1 MLEEE
6 GGYYAIK
13 GFSYQ
18 YIVSLI
24 EMLNCKDE
32 NKVFSFE
39 QFQDFNDNEL
49 IYQMKYKETQHFTN
63 SKIKEPTIKLFS
75 EYLETKKDY
84 VLYVYFPDRTD
95 ETLLFNTANDLDKVL
110 LNCKI
115 DKKEYNFTE
124 EQKNEFIN
132 HFKVVFSKDYIDKSN
147 ELIELIS
154 KIMNVSKEIAEIY
167 YFSLITY
174 IINIIINNIPKKR
187 NCTKK
192 ELVTY
197 LANSSAKI
205 FHDYSLK
212 FYGKER
218 YLKSIKKEYFFEKNI
233 NNHNRLFIINTPF
246 TSIDDYYDCIC
257 KIVKRFYVINKR
269 KTMVISSAPYIYLP
283 NIELSD
289 LVKLKE
295 KLFNL
300 IGFTDG
306 YMYKDSNFNVDYI
319 TKKFHVKDNISCK
332 LVSIEDDMMRIID
345 KLSNDGI
352 KIYQFYDR
360 EHEILYKSLNQIS
373 IEIDEVNDICKILK

>member
-1 MLEEE
+1 MEEE

-95 ETLLFNTANDLDKVL
+95 ETLLFNTTNDLDKVL

-124 EQKNEFIN
+124 KQKNEFIN

-212 FYGKER
+212 FDGNER

>member
-24 EMLNCKDE
+24 EMLNCNDE

-39 QFQDFNDNEL
+39 QLQDFNDNEL

-95 ETLLFNTANDLDKVL
+95 ETVLFNTTNDLDKVL

-212 FYGKER
+212 FYGKEQ

-257 KIVKRFYVINKR
+257 KIVKSFYVINKR

-295 KLFNL
+295 KLFNS

-306 YMYKDSNFNVDYI
+306 YMYKDSDFNVDYI

-332 LVSIEDDMMRIID
+332 LVSIEDDMMKIID

-373 IEIDEVNDICKILK
+373 IEIDDVNDICKILK

>member
-1 MLEEE
+1 MEEE

-32 NKVFSFE
+32 NKVLSFE

-95 ETLLFNTANDLDKVL
+95 ETLLFNTTNDLDKVL

-124 EQKNEFIN
+124 KQKNEFIN

-167 YFSLITY
+167 SFSLITY

>member
-1 MLEEE
+1 MEEE

-18 YIVSLI
+18 YIISLI
-24 EMLNCKDE
+24 EVLNCKDE
-32 NKVFSFE
+32 NKIFSFE
-39 QFQDFNDNEL
+39 QLQDFNDNEL

-84 VLYVYFPDRTD
+84 VLYVYFPDKTD
-95 ETLLFNTANDLDKVL
+95 KTLVFNTSDDLNKVL

-124 EQKNEFIN
+124 EQKKEFIK
-132 HFKVVFSKDYIDKSN
+132 HFKVIFSKDYIDKSN

-154 KIMNVSKEIAEIY
+154 KIMNTSKEISEIY

-174 IINIIINNIPKKR
+174 IINIIVNNIPKKR

-192 ELVTY
+192 ELLTY
-197 LANSSAKI
+197 LADSATKI

-212 FYGKER
+212 YYGKER
-218 YLKSIKKEYFFEKNI
+218 YIKNIKKEYFFEKNI
-233 NNHNRLFIINTPF
+233 NNHNRLFIINMTF
-246 TSIDDYYDCIC
+246 TSIDDYYNCIC
-257 KIVKRFYVINKR
+257 KIVKRYYLINKR
-269 KTMVISSAPYIYLP
+269 RTMIISCAPYIYLP
-283 NIELSD
+283 NIRLSD

-295 KLFNL
+295 KLFNS

-306 YMYKDSNFNVDYI
+306 YIFKDSDFNIDYI
-319 TKKFHVKDNISCK
+319 TKKFAIKDNISCK
-332 LVSIEDDMMRIID
+332 LVSIEDDFMKIID
-345 KLSNDGI
+345 KFGNDGI
-352 KIYQFYDR
+352 KIYQFYDK
-360 EHEILYKSLNQIS
+360 ENEMLYKSLSQIS
-373 IEIDEVNDICKILK
+373 IEIDEINDICKILK

>member
-1 MLEEE
+1 MEEE

-95 ETLLFNTANDLDKVL
+95 ETLLFNTTNDLDKVL

-124 EQKNEFIN
+124 KQKNEFIN

-218 YLKSIKKEYFFEKNI
+218 SLKSIKKEYFFEKNI

>member
-1 MLEEE
+1 MLEE

-18 YIVSLI
+18 YIISLI
-24 EMLNCKDE
+24 EVLNCKDE

-39 QFQDFNDNEL
+39 KLQDFNDNEL

-84 VLYVYFPDRTD
+84 VLYVYFPDKTD
-95 ETLLFNTANDLDKVL
+95 ETLLFNTSNDLDKVL

-124 EQKNEFIN
+124 EQKKEFIK
-132 HFKVVFSKDYIDKSN
+132 HFKVVFSKDYMDKSN

-154 KIMNVSKEIAEIY
+154 KIMNTSKEISEIY

-174 IINIIINNIPKKR
+174 IINIIVNNIPKKR

-192 ELVTY
+192 ELLTY
-197 LANSSAKI
+197 LVDSASKI

-212 FYGKER
+212 YYGKER
-218 YLKSIKKEYFFEKNI
+218 YIKSIKKEYFFEKNI
-233 NNHNRLFIINTPF
+233 NNHNRLFIINMTF

-269 KTMVISSAPYIYLP
+269 RTMIISSAPYIYLP
-283 NIELSD
+283 NIQLSD
-289 LVKLKE
+289 LVKLKA
-295 KLFNL
+295 KLFNS

-306 YMYKDSNFNVDYI
+306 YIFKDSDFNIDYI
-319 TKKFHVKDNISCK
+319 TKKFAIKDNISCK
-332 LVSIEDDMMRIID
+332 LVNIEDDIMKIID

-352 KIYQFYDR
+352 KIYQFYDKKN
-360 EHEILYKSLNQIS
+360 EILYKSLNQIS

>member
-24 EMLNCKDE
+24 EMLKCKDE

-84 VLYVYFPDRTD
+84 VLYVYFPDKTD
-95 ETLLFNTANDLDKVL
+95 ETLLFNTTNDLDKVL

-174 IINIIINNIPKKR
+174 IITIIINNIPKKR

-197 LANSSAKI
+197 LTNSSAKI

-269 KTMVISSAPYIYLP
+269 KTMVISSAPYIYLL

-295 KLFNL
+295 KLFDS

-306 YMYKDSNFNVDYI
+306 YMYKDSDFNVDYI

-332 LVSIEDDMMRIID
+332 LVSIEDDMMKIID

-360 EHEILYKSLNQIS
+360 EHEFLYKSLNQIS

>member
-1 MLEEE
+1 MEEE

-95 ETLLFNTANDLDKVL
+95 ETLLFNTTNDLDKVL

-124 EQKNEFIN
+124 KQKNEFIN

-306 YMYKDSNFNVDYI
+306 YMYKDSNFNVDDI
-319 TKKFHVKDNISCK
+319 TKKFHVKDNIFCK

-345 KLSNDGI
+345 KLSND
-352 KIYQFYDR
+352 
-360 EHEILYKSLNQIS
+360 
-373 IEIDEVNDICKILK
+373 

>member
-1 MLEEE
+1 MLEE

-18 YIVSLI
+18 YIISLI
-24 EMLNCKDE
+24 EVLNCKDE

-39 QFQDFNDNEL
+39 QLQDFNDNEL

-63 SKIKEPTIKLFS
+63 SKIKEPTIKVFS

-84 VLYVYFPDRTD
+84 VLYVYFPDKTD
-95 ETLLFNTANDLDKVL
+95 ETLLFNTSNDLDKVL

-124 EQKNEFIN
+124 EQKKEFIK
-132 HFKVVFSKDYIDKSN
+132 HFKVIFSKDYMDKSN

-154 KIMNVSKEIAEIY
+154 KIMNTSKEISEIY

-174 IINIIINNIPKKR
+174 IINIIVNNIPKKR

-192 ELVTY
+192 ELLTY
-197 LANSSAKI
+197 LVDSASKI

-212 FYGKER
+212 YYGKER
-218 YLKSIKKEYFFEKNI
+218 YIKSIKKEYFFEKNI
-233 NNHNRLFIINTPF
+233 NNHNRLFIINMTF

-269 KTMVISSAPYIYLP
+269 RTMIISSAPYIYLP
-283 NIELSD
+283 NIQLSD
-289 LVKLKE
+289 LVKLKA
-295 KLFNL
+295 KLFNS

-306 YMYKDSNFNVDYI
+306 YIFKDSDFNIDYI
-319 TKKFHVKDNISCK
+319 TKKFAIKDNISCK
-332 LVSIEDDMMRIID
+332 LVNIEDDIMKIID

-352 KIYQFYDR
+352 KIYQFYDKKN
-360 EHEILYKSLNQIS
+360 EILYKSLNQIS

>member
-1 MLEEE
+1 MLEE

-18 YIVSLI
+18 YIISLI
-24 EMLNCKDE
+24 EVLNCKDE

-39 QFQDFNDNEL
+39 QLQDFNDNEL

-84 VLYVYFPDRTD
+84 VLYVYFPDKTD
-95 ETLLFNTANDLDKVL
+95 ETLLFNTSNDLDKVL

-124 EQKNEFIN
+124 EQKKEFIK
-132 HFKVVFSKDYIDKSN
+132 HFKVIFSKDYMDKSN

-154 KIMNVSKEIAEIY
+154 KIMNTSKEISEIY

-174 IINIIINNIPKKR
+174 IINIIVNNIPKKR

-192 ELVTY
+192 ELLSY
-197 LANSSAKI
+197 LVDSASKI

-212 FYGKER
+212 YYGKER
-218 YLKSIKKEYFFEKNI
+218 YIKSIKKEYFFEKNI
-233 NNHNRLFIINTPF
+233 NNHNRLFIINMTF

-269 KTMVISSAPYIYLP
+269 RTMIISSAPYIYLP
-283 NIELSD
+283 NIQLSD
-289 LVKLKE
+289 LVKLKA
-295 KLFNL
+295 KLFNS

-306 YMYKDSNFNVDYI
+306 YIFKDSDFNIDYI
-319 TKKFHVKDNISCK
+319 TKKFAIKDNISCK
-332 LVSIEDDMMRIID
+332 LVNIEDDIMKIID

-352 KIYQFYDR
+352 KIYQFYDKKN
-360 EHEILYKSLNQIS
+360 EILYKSLNQIS

>member
-1 MLEEE
+1 MLEE

-18 YIVSLI
+18 YIISLI
-24 EMLNCKDE
+24 EVLNCKDE

-39 QFQDFNDNEL
+39 QLQDFNDNEL

-84 VLYVYFPDRTD
+84 VLYVYFPDKTD
-95 ETLLFNTANDLDKVL
+95 ETLLFNTSNDLDKVL

-124 EQKNEFIN
+124 EQKKEFIK
-132 HFKVVFSKDYIDKSN
+132 HFKVVFSKDYMDKSN

-154 KIMNVSKEIAEIY
+154 KIMNTSKEISEIY

-174 IINIIINNIPKKR
+174 IINIIVNNIPKKR

-192 ELVTY
+192 ELLTY
-197 LANSSAKI
+197 LVDSASKI

-212 FYGKER
+212 YYGKER
-218 YLKSIKKEYFFEKNI
+218 YIKSIKKEYFFEKNI
-233 NNHNRLFIINTPF
+233 NNHNRLFIINMTF

-257 KIVKRFYVINKR
+257 KIVKRYYLINKR
-269 KTMVISSAPYIYLP
+269 RTMIISSAPYIYLP
-283 NIELSD
+283 NIQLSD

-295 KLFNL
+295 KLFNS

-306 YMYKDSNFNVDYI
+306 YRFKDSDFNIDYI
-319 TKKFHVKDNISCK
+319 TKKFAIKDNISCK
-332 LVSIEDDMMRIID
+332 LVSIEDDIMKIID
-345 KLSNDGI
+345 KLGNDGI
-352 KIYQFYDR
+352 KIYQFYDKKN
-360 EHEILYKSLNQIS
+360 EILYKSLNQIY

>member
-1 MLEEE
+1 MLEE

-24 EMLNCKDE
+24 EVLNCKIE
-32 NKVFSFE
+32 NKIFSFE
-39 QFQDFNDNEL
+39 QLQDFNDYEQ
-49 IYQMKYKETQHFTN
+49 IYQMKYKETQHFTH

-84 VLYVYFPDRTD
+84 VLYVYFPDKTD
-95 ETLLFNTANDLDKVL
+95 GTLLFNTIDELDKVL
-110 LNCKI
+110 LNCKV

-124 EQKNEFIN
+124 EQKKEFIN
-132 HFKVVFSKDYIDKSN
+132 HFKVVFSKDYMDKSN

-154 KIMNVSKEIAEIY
+154 KIMNVSKEISEIY

-174 IINIIINNIPKKR
+174 VINIIVNNIPKKR
-187 NCTKK
+187 ICTKK
-192 ELVTY
+192 ELLTY
-197 LANSSAKI
+197 LNDSSTKI

-212 FYGKER
+212 YYGKER
-218 YLKSIKKEYFFEKNI
+218 YIKSIKKEYFFEKNI
-233 NNHNRLFIINTPF
+233 NNHNRIFIVNMSF
-246 TSIDDYYDCIC
+246 TSTDDYYDCIC
-257 KIVKRFYVINKR
+257 KIVKRFYVTNKK
-269 KTMVISSAPYIYLP
+269 KTMIISSAPYIYLP

-295 KLFNL
+295 KLFYS

-306 YMYKDSNFNVDYI
+306 YIYKDSDFNVDYI
-319 TKKFHVKDNISCK
+319 TKKFNIKDNISCK
-332 LVSIEDDMMRIID
+332 LVSSEDDMIKIID
-345 KLSNDGI
+345 KLSTDGI

-360 EHEILYKSLNQIS
+360 KHKILYKSLNQIS
-373 IEIDEVNDICKILK
+373 IEIDEVNDICKIFK

>member
-1 MLEEE
+1 MEEE

-95 ETLLFNTANDLDKVL
+95 ETLLFNTTNDLDKVL

-124 EQKNEFIN
+124 KQKNEFIN

-319 TKKFHVKDNISCK
+319 TKKFHVKDNIFCK
-332 LVSIEDDMMRIID
+332 LVSSEDDMMRIID

>member
-1 MLEEE
+1 MEEE

-18 YIVSLI
+18 YIISLI
-24 EMLNCKDE
+24 EVLNCKDE
-32 NKVFSFE
+32 NKIFSFE
-39 QFQDFNDNEL
+39 QLQDFNDNEL

-84 VLYVYFPDRTD
+84 VLYVYFPDKTD
-95 ETLLFNTANDLDKVL
+95 KTLVFNTSDDLNKVL

-124 EQKNEFIN
+124 EQKKEFIK
-132 HFKVVFSKDYIDKSN
+132 HFKVIFSKDYIDKSN

-154 KIMNVSKEIAEIY
+154 KIMNTSKEISEIY

-174 IINIIINNIPKKR
+174 IINIIVNNIPKKR

-192 ELVTY
+192 ELLTY
-197 LANSSAKI
+197 LADSATKI

-212 FYGKER
+212 YYGKER
-218 YLKSIKKEYFFEKNI
+218 YIKNIKKEYFFEKNI
-233 NNHNRLFIINTPF
+233 NNHNRLFIINMTF
-246 TSIDDYYDCIC
+246 TSIDDYYNCIC
-257 KIVKRFYVINKR
+257 KIVKRYYLINKR
-269 KTMVISSAPYIYLP
+269 RTMIISCAPYIYLP
-283 NIELSD
+283 NIRLSD

-295 KLFNL
+295 RLFNS

-306 YMYKDSNFNVDYI
+306 YIFKDSDFNIDYI
-319 TKKFHVKDNISCK
+319 TKKFAIKDNISCK
-332 LVSIEDDMMRIID
+332 LVSIEDDFMKIID
-345 KLSNDGI
+345 KFGNDGI
-352 KIYQFYDR
+352 KIYQFYDK
-360 EHEILYKSLNQIS
+360 ENEILYKSLSQIS
-373 IEIDEVNDICKILK
+373 IEIDEINDICKILK

>member
-24 EMLNCKDE
+24 EVLNCKDE

-39 QFQDFNDNEL
+39 QIQDFNDNEL

-63 SKIKEPTIKLFS
+63 SKIKEPTIKIFS

-95 ETLLFNTANDLDKVL
+95 ETLLFNTTNDLDKVL

-115 DKKEYNFTE
+115 DKREYNFTE
-124 EQKNEFIN
+124 EQKREFIT
-132 HFKVVFSKDYIDKSN
+132 HFKVIFSKDYINKIN
-147 ELIELIS
+147 ELIKLIS

-174 IINIIINNIPKKR
+174 IINIIIKNIPKKR

-192 ELVTY
+192 ELLTY
-197 LANSSAKI
+197 IADSSAKI

-212 FYGKER
+212 YYGKER

-233 NNHNRLFIINTPF
+233 NNHNRLFIINMPF

-257 KIVKRFYVINKR
+257 KIVKRFYVVNKR
-269 KTMVISSAPYIYLP
+269 KTMIISSAPYIYLP

-295 KLFNL
+295 KVFNS

-306 YMYKDSNFNVDYI
+306 YIYKDSDFNVDYI

-332 LVSIEDDMMRIID
+332 LVSIEDDMMKVID

-352 KIYQFYDR
+352 KIYQFYDKVN
-360 EHEILYKSLNQIS
+360 EVLYKSLNQIS
-373 IEIDEVNDICKILK
+373 IEIDEVNDIFKILK

>member
-1 MLEEE
+1 MLEE

-18 YIVSLI
+18 YIISLI
-24 EMLNCKDE
+24 EVLNCKDE

-39 QFQDFNDNEL
+39 QLQDFNDNEL

-84 VLYVYFPDRTD
+84 VLYVYFPDKTD
-95 ETLLFNTANDLDKVL
+95 ETLLFNTSNDLDKVL

-124 EQKNEFIN
+124 EQKKAFIK
-132 HFKVVFSKDYIDKSN
+132 HFKVVFSNDYMDKSN

-154 KIMNVSKEIAEIY
+154 KIMNTSKEISEIY

-174 IINIIINNIPKKR
+174 IINIIVNNIPKKR

-192 ELVTY
+192 ELLTY
-197 LANSSAKI
+197 LADSASKI

-212 FYGKER
+212 YYGKER
-218 YLKSIKKEYFFEKNI
+218 YIKSIRKEYFFEKNI
-233 NNHNRLFIINTPF
+233 NNHNRLFIINMTF

-257 KIVKRFYVINKR
+257 KIVKRFYVTNKR
-269 KTMVISSAPYIYLP
+269 RTMIISSAPYIYLP
-283 NIELSD
+283 NIQLSD
-289 LVKLKE
+289 LVKLKA
-295 KLFNL
+295 KLFNS

-306 YMYKDSNFNVDYI
+306 YIFKDSDFNIDYI
-319 TKKFHVKDNISCK
+319 TKKFAIKDNISCK
-332 LVSIEDDMMRIID
+332 LVNIEDDIMKIID

-352 KIYQFYDR
+352 KIYQFYDKKN
-360 EHEILYKSLNQIS
+360 EILYKSLNQIS

>member
-95 ETLLFNTANDLDKVL
+95 ETLLFNTTNDLDKVL

-124 EQKNEFIN
+124 KQKNEFIN

-174 IINIIINNIPKKR
+174 IITIIINNIPKKR

-295 KLFNL
+295 KLFDS

-306 YMYKDSNFNVDYI
+306 YMYKDSDFNVDYI

-332 LVSIEDDMMRIID
+332 LVSIEDDMMKIID

-360 EHEILYKSLNQIS
+360 EHEFLYKSLNQIS

>member
-1 MLEEE
+1 MFEEE

-18 YIVSLI
+18 YIISLI
-24 EMLNCKDE
+24 EVLNCKDE

-39 QFQDFNDNEL
+39 QLQDFNDNEL

-84 VLYVYFPDRTD
+84 VLYVYFPDKAD
-95 ETLLFNTANDLDKVL
+95 KTLVFKTSDDLDKVL

-124 EQKNEFIN
+124 EQKKGFIK

-154 KIMNVSKEIAEIY
+154 KIMNTSKEISEIY

-174 IINIIINNIPKKR
+174 IINIIVNNIPKKR

-192 ELVTY
+192 ELLTY
-197 LANSSAKI
+197 LADSATKI

-212 FYGKER
+212 YYGKER
-218 YLKSIKKEYFFEKNI
+218 YIKSIKKEYFFEKNI
-233 NNHNRLFIINTPF
+233 NNHNRLFIINMTF
-246 TSIDDYYDCIC
+246 TSIDDYYDCIY

-269 KTMVISSAPYIYLP
+269 RTMIISSAPYIYLP
-283 NIELSD
+283 NIQLSD
-289 LVKLKE
+289 LVKLKV
-295 KLFNL
+295 KLFNS

-306 YMYKDSNFNVDYI
+306 YIFKDSDFNIDYI
-319 TKKFHVKDNISCK
+319 TKKFAIKDNISCK
-332 LVSIEDDMMRIID
+332 LVSIEDDFMKIID
-345 KLSNDGI
+345 KLGNDGI
-352 KIYQFYDR
+352 KIYQFYDKKN
-360 EHEILYKSLNQIS
+360 EILYKSLNQIS